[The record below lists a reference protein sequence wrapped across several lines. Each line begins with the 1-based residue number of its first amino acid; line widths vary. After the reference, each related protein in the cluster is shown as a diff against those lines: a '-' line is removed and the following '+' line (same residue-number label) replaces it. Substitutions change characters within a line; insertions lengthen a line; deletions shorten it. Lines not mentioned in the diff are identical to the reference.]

1 MIRPDTELLT
11 DTGRTPVTDYQSG
24 DEALASDP
32 TTGRAAPKPIAAVE
46 SVVPESEAVHIRVR
60 RGDGRVCSTHRQGLH
75 TAEGDRQ
82 RPLRAGNVDADRICR
97 FVIDTTDRLPPDAQV
112 TRTTPE
118 WAPCYRLAV
127 VDPPRVLTGYDG
139 RSSRSRRAWWHHELT
154 TGTGRHGIRPR
165 SAVDRPSQRE
175 HEQCDQKSAEKS
187 LDLRDQSD
195 G

>member
-82 RPLRAGNVDADRICR
+82 RPLRAGDVDADRICR

-127 VDPPRVLTGYDG
+127 VDPPPCPDWL
-139 RSSRSRRAWWHHELT
+139 RRAFQSVET
-154 TGTGRHGIRPR
+154 SVVASRADYRNRPTRDPSAISGRPTE
-165 SAVDRPSQRE
+165 SA
-175 HEQCDQKSAEKS
+175 
-187 LDLRDQSD
+187 
-195 G
+195 